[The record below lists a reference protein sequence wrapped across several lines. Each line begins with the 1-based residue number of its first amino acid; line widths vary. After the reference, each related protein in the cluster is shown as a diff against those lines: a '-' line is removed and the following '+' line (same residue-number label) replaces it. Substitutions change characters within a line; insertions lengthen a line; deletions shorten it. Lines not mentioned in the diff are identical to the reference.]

1 LSELRSRALFVAVCF
16 GATLAYG
23 LLLLFAFDTDI
34 QQIDAAELADRT
46 ADARAFLIADL
57 FFPVFYAVL
66 SPIAQLRFGVALSS
80 DRDAGNNRPP
90 GWIIATAALL
100 AGAGL
105 FDWAENVLLLIAT
118 GSGSQGTVDA
128 AHAVAIPKTVLFVS
142 GALLA
147 LFLLARAIKILR
159 RPDPD
164 SPPPAG

>member
-1 LSELRSRALFVAVCF
+1 VSQLRSRALLVLVCF

-34 QQIDAAELADRT
+34 QQINAAELVDRSD
-46 ADARAFLIADL
+46 DARAFLIADL
-57 FFPVFYAVL
+57 FFPVFYGVL
-66 SPIAQLRFGVALSS
+66 SPFAQLRFGAVLSS
-80 DRDAGNNRPP
+80 NQDAGDNRPP
-90 GWIIATAALL
+90 GWIIATAVLL

-128 AHAVAIPKTVLFVS
+128 AHAVAIPKTGLFVP

-147 LFLLARAIKILR
+147 LFVLARAIKVLR
-159 RPDPD
+159 HPDPD
-164 SPPPAG
+164 PRH